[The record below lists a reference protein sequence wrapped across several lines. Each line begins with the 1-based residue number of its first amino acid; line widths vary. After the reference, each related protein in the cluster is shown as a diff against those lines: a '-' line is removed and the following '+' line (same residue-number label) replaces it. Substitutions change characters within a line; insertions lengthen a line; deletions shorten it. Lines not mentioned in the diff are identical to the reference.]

1 MTMQRIN
8 ITLPMTQEQAASL
21 TAGDLLSLSGVVYTA
36 RDAAHKRLTEAIK
49 AHEALPFELS
59 GSAIYYV
66 GPCPEKPGQVIG
78 SAGPTT
84 SGRMDSSTPLLLQ
97 HGLRVMIGKGQRDA
111 SVIAAMKQFGA
122 VYLGA
127 TGGAGALLAQ
137 HIVRS
142 EIVAWPDL
150 GPEAVRQLVVK
161 DFPAIVLIDSRGN
174 NLYETGR
181 RQYRR

>member
-1 MTMQRIN
+1 MDRIS
-8 ITLPMTQEQAASL
+8 ITLPMTLEQAASL
-21 TAGDLLSLSGVVYTA
+21 VAGDSLSLSGVVYTA
-36 RDAAHKRLTEAIK
+36 RDAAHKRLAEAI
-49 AHEALPFELS
+49 AGNEALPFDLLDA
-59 GSAIYYV
+59 AIYYV

-84 SGRMDSSTPLLLQ
+84 SSRMDPSTPLLLQ
-97 HGLRVMIGKGQRDA
+97 HGLRVMIGKGQRDEA
-111 SVIAAMKQFGA
+111 VITAMKQYGA
-122 VYLGA
+122 VYLGV

-142 EIVAWPDL
+142 DIVAWPDL

-174 NLYETGR
+174 NLYESGR
-181 RQYRR
+181 RLYRR

>member
-1 MTMQRIN
+1 MDRIN

-21 TAGDLLSLSGVVYTA
+21 MAGDSLSISGIVYTA
-36 RDAAHKRLTEAIK
+36 RDAAHKRLVEAIAAK
-49 AHEALPFELS
+49 EELPFDLL
-59 GSAIYYV
+59 GAAIYYV

-84 SGRMDSSTPLLLQ
+84 SSRMDPSTPLLIQ
-97 HGLRVMIGKGQRDA
+97 HGLRVMIGKGQRDEA
-111 SVIAAMKQFGA
+111 VIAAMKQYGA

-142 EIVAWPDL
+142 DVVAWPDL
-150 GPEAVRQLVVK
+150 GPEAIRKLVVK
-161 DFPAIVLIDSRGN
+161 DFPVIVLIDSRGN
-174 NLYETGR
+174 NLYDSGR